1 MEYRIGLVGCG
12 TVGQGLLEI
21 LDKKKEFLRDA
32 YGFEA
37 RVVAISDKI
46 RGSLLV
52 PEGIDIPAVLGVL
65 GRGGNLADY
74 PKAAPG
80 QAEPLDPL
88 DMIEKTD
95 AGIIAELTY
104 TNIQTAEPATSYIKK
119 ALRTGKHVVTSNK
132 GPAALYYRELQDL
145 ARKNGLQFRIEGTV
159 MSGTPVFHLAES
171 GLAGNDIREVKGIL
185 NGTTNFI
192 LSKMETEEMEYAA
205 ALKLA
210 QELGY
215 AEADPTADVE
225 GFDAL
230 AKIVI
235 LSNVL
240 MGGSLKTSDVPRKG
254 ISSIGKADVAAA
266 KKEGY
271 RYKLIA
277 HAKKEAGGVVA
288 SVSPQKL
295 PLSDPLT
302 GVMGAHNAL
311 SLETDLMGKVTI
323 QGAGAG
329 KAETGFAILSDM
341 LAIHRQ
347 GAAGSAVIGATRK
360 STTE

>member
-1 MEYRIGLVGCG
+1 MEYRIGLIGCG

-21 LDKKKEFLRDA
+21 LDKKREFLRDA

-37 RVVAISDKI
+37 RVVAISDKLK
-46 RGSLLV
+46 GTLLV
-52 PEGIDIPAVLGVL
+52 PDGIDLPAVLDVL
-65 GRGGNLADY
+65 GRGGSLADY
-74 PKAAPG
+74 PKAGPG

-95 AGIIAELTY
+95 ADIIAELTY
-104 TNIQTAEPATSYIKK
+104 TNIETGEPATSYIKK
-119 ALRTGKHVVTSNK
+119 ALRMGKHVVTSNK
-132 GPAALYYRELQDL
+132 GPAALHYRELQDL
-145 ARKNGLQFRIEGTV
+145 ARTNGLQFRIEGTV

-171 GLAGNDIREVKGIL
+171 GLPGNDIREVKGIL

-192 LSKMETEEMEYAA
+192 LTKMETDGMDYAD

-210 QELGY
+210 QQLGY

-240 MGGSLKTSDVPRKG
+240 MGGSLKTSDVQRKG
-254 ISSIGKADVAAA
+254 ISAISKVDIAAA
-266 KKEGY
+266 KKEGF
-271 RYKLIA
+271 RFKLIA
-277 HAKKEAGGVVA
+277 QAKKGVGGVVA

-295 PLSDPLT
+295 PLSDPLA
-302 GVMGAHNAL
+302 GVMGAQNAL
-311 SLETDLMGKVTI
+311 SFETDLMGKVTI

-329 KAETGFAILSDM
+329 KTETGFSILSDL
-341 LAIHRQ
+341 LAIHR
-347 GAAGSAVIGATRK
+347 RR
-360 STTE
+360 

>member
-1 MEYRIGLVGCG
+1 MEYRIGLIGCG

-21 LDKKKEFLRDA
+21 LDKKREILRDA

-37 RVVAISDKI
+37 RVVAISDKLK
-46 RGSLLV
+46 GTLLV
-52 PEGIDIPAVLGVL
+52 PDGIDLPAVLDVL
-65 GRGGNLADY
+65 GRGGSLADY
-74 PKAAPG
+74 PKAGPG

-95 AGIIAELTY
+95 ADIIAELTY
-104 TNIQTAEPATSYIKK
+104 TNIETGEPATSYIKK
-119 ALRTGKHVVTSNK
+119 ALRMGKHVVTSNK
-132 GPAALYYRELQDL
+132 GPAALHYRELQDL
-145 ARKNGLQFRIEGTV
+145 ARTNGLQFRIEGTV

-171 GLAGNDIREVKGIL
+171 GLPGNDIREVKGIL

-192 LSKMETEEMEYAA
+192 LTKMETDGMDYAD

-210 QELGY
+210 QQLGY

-240 MGGSLKTSDVPRKG
+240 MGGSLKTSDVQRKG
-254 ISSIGKADVAAA
+254 ISAISKVDIAAA
-266 KKEGY
+266 KKEGF
-271 RYKLIA
+271 RFKLIA
-277 HAKKEAGGVVA
+277 QAKKGVGGVVA

-295 PLSDPLT
+295 PLSDPLA
-302 GVMGAHNAL
+302 GVMGAQNAL
-311 SLETDLMGKVTI
+311 SFETDLMGKVTI

-329 KAETGFAILSDM
+329 KTETGFSILSDL
-341 LAIHRQ
+341 LAVHR
-347 GAAGSAVIGATRK
+347 RR
-360 STTE
+360 